1 MNEVTLLPADI
12 YQVVNKSL
20 LTEEDKLVLTMLY
33 MPIIGNVSVTLYLSL
48 YNELKANSYITTEL
62 THHHLMTNM
71 GLNLKEVKDARI
83 KLEGIGLLKV
93 YYMEGNI
100 NSYIYELYSPIS
112 ANEFFSHPI
121 FNMVLYNNLGKEEYN
136 RVINYFKVPA
146 INLKGYKDV
155 TTPFDMT
162 FKSRNFT
169 NYELENTEIINKN
182 KLKLNYFYDFDYD
195 LLVSSMPKNLFN
207 SKALN
212 KLTKELIRDL
222 AFLYELDPYQMT
234 ELVKISLNTNGMID
248 KELLRINVRKYYQFN
263 NDNRLPSLIFK
274 TGPDYLMSPK
284 GDNTNRGRMIKV
296 FETISPYNFLKSK
309 NKGIKPTER
318 DMKVLENL
326 IVDVKLN
333 PAVVNV
339 LIDYV
344 LRTNN
349 NKLTKAYIE
358 TIASQWKR
366 LGIET
371 ANEAMELAEKEHKK
385 YRKVKTNT
393 KIVNKKDDI
402 IPNWFYQDITSKELS
417 EEEKKE
423 FEDLVK
429 EYK

>member
-1 MNEVTLLPADI
+1 METATLLPADI
-12 YQVVNKSL
+12 YQVVNKSFL
-20 LTEEDKLVLTMLY
+20 NEEDKLILTMLY
-33 MPIIGNVSVTLYLSL
+33 MPIIGNVPVTLYLAL
-48 YNELKANSYITTEL
+48 YNELKVNNYISSEL
-62 THHHLMTNM
+62 THHHLMTSM
-71 GLNLKEVKDARI
+71 SLNLKDIKESRI
-83 KLEGIGLLKV
+83 KLEGIGLLKT

-112 ANEFFSHPI
+112 ASEFFSHPI

-136 RVINYFKVPA
+136 RILNYFKIPS
-146 INLKGYKDV
+146 IDLKGYKDI

-162 FKSRNFT
+162 FKSKNFT
-169 NYELENTEIINKN
+169 NYELENADIINKE
-182 KLKLNYFYDFDYD
+182 KLKLNYQYDFDFD
-195 LLVSSMPKNLFN
+195 LLISSMPKNLFN

-212 KLTKELIRDL
+212 KITKELIRDL
-222 AFLYELDPYQMT
+222 SFLYELDPMQMSD
-234 ELVKISLNTNGMID
+234 LVKTSLNEKGMID
-248 KELLRINVRKYYQFN
+248 KEILRKNVRKYYQFN

-274 TGPDYLMSPK
+274 TQPEYLTSPK
-284 GDNTNRGRMIKV
+284 GDNSKRGKMIKV

-309 NKGIKPTER
+309 NKGSKPVER
-318 DMKVLENL
+318 DMKILENL
-326 IVDVKLN
+326 IVDLKLN

-349 NKLTKAYIE
+349 NKLTKAYID

-371 ANEAMELAEKEHKK
+371 ATEAMELAEKEHKK
-385 YRKVKTNT
+385 YKKVKTVET
-393 KIVNKKDDI
+393 KKEDI
-402 IPNWFYQDITSKELS
+402 IPSWFNKEISNEVLT

-423 FEDLVK
+423 LEELVK